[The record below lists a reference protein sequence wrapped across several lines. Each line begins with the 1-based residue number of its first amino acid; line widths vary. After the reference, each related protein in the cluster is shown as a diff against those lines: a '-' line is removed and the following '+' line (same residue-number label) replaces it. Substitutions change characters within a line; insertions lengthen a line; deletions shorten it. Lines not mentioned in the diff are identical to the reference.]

1 MNGRGLAAS
10 AFAVVA
16 ALAVL
21 LAIVSLNG
29 RKGEPVASS
38 SPSFTAVASATT
50 LAVTGSPAPS
60 ASLPAPTASLPVSP
74 SATPTPQGA
83 FTNAKFG
90 YSIVLTPPYH
100 LSPALTTTFN
110 GAHPAAQD
118 VFTLQTPEQEA
129 AGSKNCETACPVWD
143 YTLLVAIYTD
153 AGAMTP
159 SQWYDAGNVGFS
171 TGSKLEDINISGRPA
186 LKITGSARFP
196 MEYLVADGRGR
207 MFDLAYTIRS
217 DRSVPEG
224 ASRDKLEQMIASFT
238 LVP

>member
-10 AFAVVA
+10 ALAVVA

-21 LAIVSLNG
+21 LAIVLLNG
-29 RKGEPVASS
+29 RKGESVASS

-50 LAVTGSPAPS
+50 LAVTGSPAPT
-60 ASLPAPTASLPVSP
+60 ASLLAPTAS
-74 SATPTPQGA
+74 PQGA

-90 YSIVLTPPYH
+90 YSIVLTQPYH
-100 LSPALTTTFN
+100 LSSALTTTFD

-118 VFTLQTPEQEA
+118 VFTVQTPEQEA

-153 AGAMTP
+153 AGSMTP
-159 SQWYDAGNVGFS
+159 RQWYDAGNVGFS
-171 TGSKLEDINISGRPA
+171 TGSTLEDINISGRPA

-196 MEYLVADGRGR
+196 VEYLVADGRGR
-207 MFDLAYTIRS
+207 MFDLAYTIRP
-217 DRSVPEG
+217 DRSAPAG

-238 LVP
+238 LLL